1 MPVILRWFLRL
12 GPSNPIAVRLV
23 QGGSR
28 RRRHLYIR
36 AVYLGALILTLL
48 YMLLYNAGGGT
59 LTYRAMAGAAS
70 GAFQFVAYLQIALI
84 CLLAPVFMAGAIA
97 QEANPKTWDILLTT
111 PMSAS
116 QIVLGNLLGRLF
128 FIIALLLAS
137 LPLFAL
143 TQYFGGVPGSS
154 IFGSYAIAACA
165 ALLVGALAIALS
177 VSRLVGKRAVFAFYI
192 GVVSYLAIT
201 WAVDKFARAG
211 GGVVGVSYMTA
222 LNPFLALEALLNPS
236 QYPRAPEGSQRGLAA
251 WFLEA
256 PVTTWCLLSG
266 GLSVLLML
274 ASTITVRAGGIAGLG
289 GAGGRGEGAAPW
301 YRRILGLPARGA
313 GHRAPKQVW
322 NNPIAWREAASRN
335 ATLGRMVARWSF
347 IGLGALS
354 ALALVLYFHF
364 GPMSVDEFRVAVLS
378 AVLGELMV
386 VVLVALNMSATAVAK
401 EREDGTLDLLL
412 TTPITPAAYLGGK
425 VRGMIAYLLPLLG
438 VPVGTLLL
446 AGLYVGSVTGG
457 LIARSGGGGIVTHNA
472 PIASAGMP
480 NATLAVPAVLPEA
493 GIVLAIVAVPFLAF
507 CCMVGLQSSL
517 KSKGSI
523 GSVVGTVGIVGV
535 VGGIISLCAW
545 QSGKEITLVGPLLT
559 SLSPATVAL
568 AGVYSESALAESVQS
583 SGSLDGA
590 RVAMLIG
597 ALLSAGVF
605 IAVVYGLRASMVHNF
620 DMTVRRLAGTA

>member
-1 MPVILRWFLRL
+1 MPVILRWLLRL

-116 QIVLGNLLGRLF
+116 EIVLGNLLGRLF

-201 WAVDKFARAG
+201 WAIDKFTRVG
-211 GGVVGVSYMTA
+211 GGTVGVSYMTSI
-222 LNPFLALEALLNPS
+222 NPFLALEALLNPS
-236 QYPRAPEGSQRGLAA
+236 QYPRAPEGSQRGAAA
-251 WFLEA
+251 WFLEK

-266 GLSVLLML
+266 GLSVVLML

-289 GAGGRGEGAAPW
+289 GAGGRGGEG
-301 YRRILGLPARGA
+301 
-313 GHRAPKQVW
+313 
-322 NNPIAWREAASRN
+322 
-335 ATLGRMVARWSF
+335 
-347 IGLGALS
+347 
-354 ALALVLYFHF
+354 
-364 GPMSVDEFRVAVLS
+364 
-378 AVLGELMV
+378 
-386 VVLVALNMSATAVAK
+386 
-401 EREDGTLDLLL
+401 
-412 TTPITPAAYLGGK
+412 
-425 VRGMIAYLLPLLG
+425 
-438 VPVGTLLL
+438 
-446 AGLYVGSVTGG
+446 
-457 LIARSGGGGIVTHNA
+457 
-472 PIASAGMP
+472 
-480 NATLAVPAVLPEA
+480 
-493 GIVLAIVAVPFLAF
+493 
-507 CCMVGLQSSL
+507 
-517 KSKGSI
+517 
-523 GSVVGTVGIVGV
+523 
-535 VGGIISLCAW
+535 
-545 QSGKEITLVGPLLT
+545 
-559 SLSPATVAL
+559 
-568 AGVYSESALAESVQS
+568 
-583 SGSLDGA
+583 
-590 RVAMLIG
+590 
-597 ALLSAGVF
+597 
-605 IAVVYGLRASMVHNF
+605 
-620 DMTVRRLAGTA
+620 